1 MPVIS
6 KVGRNSTGVKVT
18 LTLMYLFLVCG
29 SVTMIGP
36 FLMML
41 SSSIGSE
48 ADISDYRIVP
58 RFLSDDDALFARF
71 LNDKYNGNLWAIKDL
86 YRYELSRI
94 DVRTGTVTEMVRNL
108 RLRDQVAAP
117 EQQKFIAEYGE
128 FLEKGIPSELY
139 YPGYVL
145 RGGLIGPSNKLYQ
158 EWLKA
163 KFGSIEAMNR
173 AYSEQYAYW
182 AELIAPGELIYAR
195 DWAPLY
201 NQRYRDFLEFKK
213 NLPAWQRVPYDG
225 TRKWVD
231 HLKILTDANIDKL
244 NAMLGT
250 HYTDFY
256 QVPMPL
262 TAPTDPKVL
271 KLWNEFVRR
280 KWPLRLIE
288 VNENGVREYHT
299 FLQARRKTID
309 QVNEAYGTNYTN
321 FDQVPWPHDELF
333 DGMRQ
338 NDFLDFLKNESA
350 SQPQLSLKNVTLR
363 TTGVE
368 FRKWL
373 LARHGGTLDGINSA
387 LGTKF
392 ASLDSIAIPQATW
405 EWTTIQSNPRHWRW
419 EYVKANY
426 FEVMSFIFTKGRAL
440 SNTLIF
446 IVLSIVVTL
455 TVNPLCA
462 YALSRFNLS
471 YSYKVLLFLLAT
483 MAFPG
488 EVTLIPNFLLLRD
501 FGLLN
506 TFGALV
512 LPGMASGFSI
522 FILKGFFDTLPK
534 ELYEAAQLDG
544 AGELRMFYQITVP
557 LCQPVFAYTALITFT
572 GAYGAFLFALTVCQD
587 PNMWTIMVWLYDLQT
602 SVPEHIKVAA
612 LVVAMIPTLLVFVSC
627 QRVIMRG
634 IVLPQMN

>member
-288 VNENGVREYHT
+288 VNENRVREYHT

-455 TVNPLCA
+455 TVNR
-462 YALSRFNLS
+462 S
-471 YSYKVLLFLLAT
+471 
-483 MAFPG
+483 
-488 EVTLIPNFLLLRD
+488 
-501 FGLLN
+501 
-506 TFGALV
+506 
-512 LPGMASGFSI
+512 
-522 FILKGFFDTLPK
+522 
-534 ELYEAAQLDG
+534 
-544 AGELRMFYQITVP
+544 
-557 LCQPVFAYTALITFT
+557 
-572 GAYGAFLFALTVCQD
+572 
-587 PNMWTIMVWLYDLQT
+587 
-602 SVPEHIKVAA
+602 
-612 LVVAMIPTLLVFVSC
+612 
-627 QRVIMRG
+627 
-634 IVLPQMN
+634 